1 MKMRARLIYN
11 PTSGHETM
19 LRNVGEI
26 LNILEQAGYEAS
38 AFQTTAE
45 KMSAAKEAQRAAKE
59 GFDLIVA
66 AGGDGTINE
75 VVNGIAPLKHRPKMG
90 IIPAGT
96 TNDYA
101 RALRIPRENPIDAA
115 KVILKGQTVKM
126 DIGQANDKYFMNIA
140 GGGFLTELTY
150 DVPSD
155 FKSVL
160 GYLAYVVKGA
170 EMLPRIKPVDL
181 HIQFD
186 DGEYDG
192 QASMFL
198 LGLTNSIGGFEQIA
212 PDASLDDGN
221 FALIVVKS
229 SNPVEVIKLMGMVL
243 NGGRHVNDPNI
254 IYTKTRKVVAKVKHG
269 EQMKINLDGE
279 YGGDAPMT
287 FVNLRQHIEMFANVD
302 EIPDKALSVPE
313 DIAEK
318 AEGQNENNND
328 K

>member
-1 MKMRARLIYN
+1 MRARLIYN

-318 AEGQNENNND
+318 AEGQDENNND

>member
-1 MKMRARLIYN
+1 
-11 PTSGHETM
+11 M

-75 VVNGIAPLKHRPKMG
+75 VVNGIAPLKYRPKMG

-126 DIGQANDKYFMNIA
+126 DIGQANNKYFMNIA

-186 DGEYDG
+186 GGEYDG

-269 EQMKINLDGE
+269 QQMKINLDGE